1 MKHKSL
7 SRDLFAIGVL
17 LLVILCGG
25 CGEEHIERNWSSGE
39 SKDAGLFALQLYYN
53 PSSPKAVSDFRL
65 RVEVSRAGQ
74 PVSNATVQAN
84 VSGPRSQTVALSSTG
99 GNTYEGVVDFSGSS
113 SYWNVDISVNAN
125 GESGSTGSFRFY
137 AG

>member
-1 MKHKSL
+1 MKRKSL
-7 SRDLFAIGVL
+7 LRTLFSLAALALIV
-17 LLVILCGG
+17 LCGG
-25 CGEEHIERNWSSGE
+25 CGEEQIERNWSSGE
-39 SKDAGLFALQLYYN
+39 SKQAGPFALQLYYN

-74 PVSNATVQAN
+74 PISNASVQAS
-84 VSGPRSQTVALSSTG
+84 VSGPRNQTVTLSSTG

-113 SYWNVDISVNAN
+113 SYWHVDILVSAN